1 METLENQIR
10 SLIIES
16 LNLEGMSPEEIADDT
31 PLFGEEGLGLD
42 SIDALELGM
51 AVKKRFGVNLSGTT
65 EENRSLYPHSEA
77 GGLTAMEKMTREEL
91 YQEVAETLAHLF
103 EADPESIKPEARL
116 AEDLELDSIDAI
128 DLIVHMQKKTG
139 ERFRPEDFQHVK
151 TVQDVVDTLVR
162 LTSDDKAA

>member
-65 EENRSLYPHSEA
+65 EENRSRFASVKTLADYIRTQKP
-77 GGLTAMEKMTREEL
+77 EE
-91 YQEVAETLAHLF
+91 VTETLAHLF

>member
-65 EENRSLYPHSEA
+65 EENRS

>member
-1 METLENQIR
+1 METLENQIW

-65 EENRSLYPHSEA
+65 EENRSRFASV
-77 GGLTAMEKMTREEL
+77 K
-91 YQEVAETLAHLF
+91 TLVFNPLLLGNQS
-103 EADPESIKPEARL
+103 PERL
-116 AEDLELDSIDAI
+116 AQPPPD
-128 DLIVHMQKKTG
+128 
-139 ERFRPEDFQHVK
+139 R
-151 TVQDVVDTLVR
+151 
-162 LTSDDKAA
+162 

>member
-1 METLENQIR
+1 
-10 SLIIES
+10 
-16 LNLEGMSPEEIADDT
+16 
-31 PLFGEEGLGLD
+31 
-42 SIDALELGM
+42 
-51 AVKKRFGVNLSGTT
+51 
-65 EENRSLYPHSEA
+65 
-77 GGLTAMEKMTREEL
+77 MEKMTREEL

-116 AEDLELDSIDAI
+116 AEDLELE
-128 DLIVHMQKKTG
+128 KTG

>member
-65 EENRSLYPHSEA
+65 EENRSRFASVLTFSKRILNPLSLKR
-77 GGLTAMEKMTREEL
+77 GLPKISS
-91 YQEVAETLAHLF
+91 
-103 EADPESIKPEARL
+103 SIR
-116 AEDLELDSIDAI
+116 ST
-128 DLIVHMQKKTG
+128 Q
-139 ERFRPEDFQHVK
+139 
-151 TVQDVVDTLVR
+151 
-162 LTSDDKAA
+162 LT

>member
-1 METLENQIR
+1 
-10 SLIIES
+10 
-16 LNLEGMSPEEIADDT
+16 
-31 PLFGEEGLGLD
+31 
-42 SIDALELGM
+42 
-51 AVKKRFGVNLSGTT
+51 
-65 EENRSLYPHSEA
+65 
-77 GGLTAMEKMTREEL
+77 MEKMTREEL
-91 YQEVAETLAHLF
+91 YQEVAETLTHLF

>member
-31 PLFGEEGLGLD
+31 PLFGEEGLD

-65 EENRSLYPHSEA
+65 EENRSRFASV
-77 GGLTAMEKMTREEL
+77 K
-91 YQEVAETLAHLF
+91 TLA
-103 EADPESIKPEARL
+103 DYIRTQKPEA
-116 AEDLELDSIDAI
+116 
-128 DLIVHMQKKTG
+128 
-139 ERFRPEDFQHVK
+139 
-151 TVQDVVDTLVR
+151 
-162 LTSDDKAA
+162 

>member
-1 METLENQIR
+1 
-10 SLIIES
+10 
-16 LNLEGMSPEEIADDT
+16 
-31 PLFGEEGLGLD
+31 
-42 SIDALELGM
+42 
-51 AVKKRFGVNLSGTT
+51 
-65 EENRSLYPHSEA
+65 
-77 GGLTAMEKMTREEL
+77 MEKMTREEL

-128 DLIVHMQKKTG
+128 DLIVHM
-139 ERFRPEDFQHVK
+139 HVK